1 VLLLAAVFLA
11 TRPGH
16 GSAAGASGAPS
27 PGAGGGAG
35 LPLTSPPAS
44 AAPAA
49 SAGSASTP
57 PASPAAALRTFV
69 DSTPGA
75 GTASGVV
82 DEAGVPTALV
92 EVTASPADERLDVVS
107 LASSA
112 PALEASLRLPLPPGA
127 LSDFDFLGAAPI
139 AAADLTGDGQPDF
152 LVLLNGAGSSV
163 GVVVSDDG
171 GPWRLVPTAAGD
183 PAAVYVARSPA
194 IAGGQLTSTTCGGPA
209 CDPALTLTW
218 HYVRPGGYLSS
229 S

>member
-1 VLLLAAVFLA
+1 VVAVLVLAAVFLA

-16 GSAAGASGAPS
+16 GSAAGARGAPS
-27 PGAGGGAG
+27 PRAGGGAG
-35 LPLTSPPAS
+35 LPSTPSPAP

-49 SAGSASTP
+49 PAGTP
-57 PASPAAALRTFV
+57 PAAPADALRAFV
-69 DSTPGA
+69 ESTPGA

-107 LASSA
+107 LASGA
-112 PALEASLRLPLPPGA
+112 AALEASLRLPPPPGA
-127 LSDFDFLGAAPI
+127 LSDFRFLGAAPI
-139 AAADLTGDGQPDF
+139 VAADLTGDGWPDF

-183 PAAVYVARSPA
+183 PTAVYVSRSPA

-209 CDPALTLTW
+209 CDPALTLIW
-218 HYVRPGGYLSS
+218 HYVRTGGYLSS